1 MIDREREDSHFGR
14 PDHPPCRDCRHFM
27 PTGLMGFAGS
37 GRILARREGRC
48 TLHGWTVDGDVSMA
62 DSEPCGYEGRP

>member
-1 MIDREREDSHFGR
+1 MDHYEREDGHFGSA
-14 PDHPPCRDCRHFM
+14 DYPPCGECRHFL